1 MNPQTFS
8 CEING
13 QLITFE
19 TGKIAR
25 QANGAVI
32 IRTGETMVLATACQ
46 TREPLPDVD
55 FLPLRVDYQEK
66 LSATGR
72 TPAGFIKRE
81 GRPTQSEILTC
92 RLIDRPLR
100 PMFPDGYYHDIQVI
114 ASVLSYDGV
123 NNPDVL
129 AICGASCAL
138 AISDI
143 PLAKPIG
150 AVRVGLVGSDFIINP
165 TGEAQKSSTL
175 DLVMAG
181 TEDAVLMIEGS
192 ANFLTEEQVLT
203 AIELGH
209 NAIRTICHTIS
220 GMQAKIGKPK
230 KTDTIRPLN
239 HDILA
244 AIEKLSAGRL
254 QTVIRSHEKK
264 VREVAVNDIE
274 KEIFEKLTSE
284 TASPKYEARDV
295 KRALEHHL
303 SSLMRKMII
312 DEKIR
317 VDGRGLAQIRPIYIE
332 QGLLPRT
339 HGSSL
344 FTRGETQAIAICV
357 LGPESM
363 GQRYE
368 DLNGEGLQRF
378 YLQYFFP
385 PYSVG
390 EVNRLGSPG
399 RREIGH
405 GKLAER
411 ALTATLPSLEN
422 FPYTIR
428 LESNITES
436 NGSSSMAS
444 VCGGCLALMDAGV
457 PIARPVAGIAMGL
470 ILQEH
475 HATILS
481 DILGFEDSL
490 GDMDFKVTGDRDG
503 ITAFQMDIKV
513 EGITQEIMKQALM
526 QAKEGRIHIL
536 NTMLAVCPA
545 SRREMSMYA
554 PRIETLQVKPS
565 KIGTVIGPGGKQ
577 IRAIIEET
585 GVEIDINDD
594 GVVSLS
600 SSSAE
605 NIEKAKRII
614 EGLVAEAE
622 IGKTYTG
629 KVASIVAFGCFVE
642 ILPGKEG
649 LLHVSEIDHTR
660 IDDVFAWAKQNNI
673 KVGDEMTV
681 KVVDINDRGQ
691 IRLSRKV
698 LLARRPPHAHHEAH
712 QKPAG

>member
-1 MNPQTFS
+1 M
-8 CEING
+8 
-13 QLITFE
+13 
-19 TGKIAR
+19 
-25 QANGAVI
+25 VI
-32 IRTGETMVLATACQ
+32 ATACQ
-46 TREPLPDVD
+46 TREPLPAVNY
-55 FLPLRVDYQEK
+55 LSLRIDYQEK
-66 LSATGR
+66 LASTGR

-81 GRPTQSEILTC
+81 GKPTQNEILTC

-100 PMFPDGYYHDIQVI
+100 PLFPDGYYHDIQVI

-123 NNPDVL
+123 NNPDVF
-129 AICGASCAL
+129 AICAASCAL
-138 AISDI
+138 SISDI

-150 AVRVGLVGSDFIINP
+150 AVRVGLVGTDFIVNP
-165 TGEAQKSSTL
+165 TNEQQKSSLL
-175 DLVMAG
+175 DLILAG

-192 ANFLTEEQVLT
+192 ANFLTEEQVLS

-209 NAIRTICHTIS
+209 NAIKIICHTIS
-220 GMQAKIGKPK
+220 EMQTKLGKPK
-230 KTDTIRPLN
+230 KTDTIRPLEQE
-239 HDILA
+239 ILQH
-244 AIEKLSAGRL
+244 IEKLSAGRL
-254 QTVIRSHEKK
+254 ETVIRSHEKK
-264 VREVAVNDIE
+264 VREVAVSDIE
-274 KEIFEKLTSE
+274 KEIFEKLTGE
-284 TASPKYEARDV
+284 GANPKYEARDV
-295 KRALEHHL
+295 KRASEHHL
-303 SSLMRKMII
+303 SNLMRKMII

-317 VDGRGLAQIRPIYIE
+317 VDGRTLTQIRPIYIE
-332 QGLLPRT
+332 QGLLPRA

-344 FTRGETQAIAICV
+344 FTRGETQALAICV

-378 YLQYFFP
+378 FLQYFFP

-390 EVNRLGSPG
+390 EVNRLGTPG

-411 ALTATLPSLEN
+411 ALSAALPAREG

-470 ILQEH
+470 ILQEG

-481 DILGFEDSL
+481 DILGLEDAL
-490 GDMDFKVTGDRDG
+490 GDMDFKVTGDSTG

-513 EGITQEIMKQALM
+513 EGITLEIMRQALM

-545 SRREMSMYA
+545 SRSEMSVYA
-554 PRIETLQVKPS
+554 PRIETIQVKPS
-565 KIGTVIGPGGKQ
+565 KIGVVIGPGGKQ

-585 GVEIDINDD
+585 GVDIDINDE
-594 GVVSLS
+594 GTVSIS
-600 SSSAE
+600 ATSAE
-605 NIEKAKRII
+605 KIEKAKKII

-629 KVASIVAFGCFVE
+629 KIASVVAFGLFVE

-649 LLHVSEIDHTR
+649 LLHVSEIDHAR
-660 IDDVFAWAKQNNI
+660 IEDVFAWAKQNNL

-681 KVVDINDRGQ
+681 KCVDINDRGQ
-691 IRLSRKV
+691 IRLSRKH
-698 LLARRPPHAHHEAH
+698 LIPRKPLHAGHEAH
-712 QKPAG
+712 HTG